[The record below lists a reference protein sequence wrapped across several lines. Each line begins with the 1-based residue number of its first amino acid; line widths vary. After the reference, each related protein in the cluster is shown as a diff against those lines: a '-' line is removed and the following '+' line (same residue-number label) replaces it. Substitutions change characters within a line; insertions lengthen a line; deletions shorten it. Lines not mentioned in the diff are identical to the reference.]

1 MFFAKFL
8 KKSILVVKKAMTVA
22 FEVGIGHLRPEF
34 LADALV
40 IFVPFQP
47 AGAVAAG
54 ALKTLFNSLH
64 HFFVIVQPHSH
75 TNTSFQDFSTLVVRV
90 LIQLP
95 SIYSIFPKSQ

>member
-54 ALKTLFNSLH
+54 ALETLFYGVDHFLVFVQSNSH
-64 HFFVIVQPHSH
+64 IV
-75 TNTSFQDFSTLVVRV
+75 TSFQNHCSTLVK
-90 LIQLP
+90 Q
-95 SIYSIFPKSQ
+95 KSGLAYEDQTGF